1 MFYTT
6 RRFLH
11 FCKQSWLQAIQYIQ
25 TQTFSYKIFEALQGF
40 VTLQSYRFYSV
51 LFFSWFFLGI
61 LFLWNSAVIFT
72 VFGLLFIIFVL
83 AHGWLALGHALE
95 DYTFSSDIA
104 RVFVTINLIILVRL
118 LLLVV
123 GL

>member
-6 RRFLH
+6 RRFIH
-11 FCKQSWLQAIQYIQ
+11 FCKQSWFHAIWYIQ
-25 TQTFSYKIFEALQGF
+25 TQTFSYKVFEAVKGF

-61 LFLWNSAVIFT
+61 LFLCNSAVVFT
-72 VFGLLFIIFVL
+72 AFGLLFIIFVL
-83 AHGWLALGHALE
+83 AHGWIALGHALE
-95 DYTFSSDIA
+95 DYTFSSDVS